1 MSEIKISDVQER
13 WKVSR
18 PTVMK
23 AIKSGKLSGTKNDS
37 GRWQFTID
45 EVVRWRGEPKSQD
58 WVSIK
63 NLPAPTPPDQDE
75 LVATLKKQVEQLSE
89 QVQVKDNQIEKLQD
103 QMRDQTKLLEHQA
116 ERQAKT
122 WSQRLFGGE

>member
-1 MSEIKISDVQER
+1 MSNISIVDVQDR
-13 WKVSR
+13 WRISR

-23 AIKSGKLSGTKNDS
+23 AIKTGKLSATKNAS
-37 GRWQFTID
+37 GRWEFAVE

-58 WVSIK
+58 WVSIN
-63 NLPAPTPPDQDE
+63 NLPPVTPPDQNE
-75 LVATLKKQVEQLSE
+75 LVEALKRQIEQLSD

-116 ERQAKT
+116 GRQAKT

>member
-58 WVSIK
+58 WVSIN
-63 NLPAPTPPDQDE
+63 NLPAPTPPDQNE
-75 LVATLKKQVEQLSE
+75 LVEALKKQIEQLSD

>member
-58 WVSIK
+58 WVSIN

-89 QVQVKDNQIEKLQD
+89 QVQVKDSQMEKLQE
-103 QMRDQTKLLEHQA
+103 QMRDQTKLLEHQS
-116 ERQAKT
+116 EQQGKS
-122 WSQRLFGGE
+122 WVQRIFGGK